1 VEDAMKLSATLL
13 SFVLAGGI
21 FASVPAGAKQAETE
35 KKDPAKKEAKWQG
48 RVMRVSKDQSTIE
61 IHGGPHPSEA
71 QRTIA
76 YDASTQWTK
85 LGKAGKQDEVVEG
98 SFVIVLGSVDD
109 KGVLHAS
116 RIDLRLK

>member
-1 VEDAMKLSATLL
+1 MKISAALL

-21 FASVPAGAKQAETE
+21 FAAVPAGAKQAETE
-35 KKDPAKKEAKWQG
+35 KKEAAKKEAKWQG

-85 LGKAGKQDEVVEG
+85 LGKAGKQEEVVEG
-98 SFVIVLGSVDD
+98 SFVIVLGTVDD

-116 RIDLRLK
+116 RVDLRLK